1 MRVSWIKICLHL
13 AKLGAKVKWH
23 LFRTRCSDETLLWVK
38 GMNVTLILS
47 TYLKHAW
54 TGSGWTKMSNAISRP
69 IWRELDLDVDQ
80 GMKYVKRSFNM
91 QCYMDTEYGLR
102 TKRCLHL
109 RPLKLVDFNW
119 VELGRCR
126 FLKSVFR
133 FLGGFFKS
141 LCRFRF
147 RFFLNIAIS
156 VSVFSTRTSSV
167 LLLVSCPCWGNLRSV
182 ML

>member
-1 MRVSWIKICLHL
+1 MRHCC
-13 AKLGAKVKWH
+13 GP
-23 LFRTRCSDETLLWVK
+23 WVK

-47 TYLKHAW
+47 TCLKHAW

-109 RPLKLVDFNW
+109 RPLELVDFNW

-126 FLKSVFR
+126 FLKSFFR
-133 FLGGFFKS
+133 FLGGFLKVLS
-141 LCRFRF
+141 VSVVK
-147 RFFLNIAIS
+147 NTAISVS

-182 ML
+182 MW